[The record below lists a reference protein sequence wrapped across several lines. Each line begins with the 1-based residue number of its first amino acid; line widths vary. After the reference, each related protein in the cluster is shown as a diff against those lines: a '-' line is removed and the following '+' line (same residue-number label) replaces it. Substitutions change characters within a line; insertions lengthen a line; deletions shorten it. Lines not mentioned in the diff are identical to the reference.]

1 MQQNISDLE
10 RLASVVTGGT
20 LIALS
25 ARRPRR
31 HLPGLALGTGLVA
44 RGVTGVCPVTGARR
58 RLRARDDTRKALGGA
73 RGIRVEASVT
83 IARPV
88 EEVFARFRRLESL
101 PNFMRAIER
110 VDLNGERQSHWVMR
124 APAGLKVEWDAAIIN
139 DEPPTRLAW
148 RSLPGADVASAGSV
162 RFQPLPRGGTAVHVL
177 LQYEPPFG
185 KAGASMASLLGHS
198 PAALLREDLRRFKQL
213 MEAGEIPRADHRAGG
228 TRTWLFNAIGA
239 RA

>member
-25 ARRPRR
+25 ARRSRR
-31 HLPGLALGTGLVA
+31 HLSGLAVGTGLVL
-44 RGVTGVCPVTGARR
+44 RGVTGVCPVTGARQ
-58 RLRARDDTRKALGGA
+58 RLRARDDTRKALGGT
-73 RGIRVEASVT
+73 RGIRLDASVT

-88 EEVFARFRRLESL
+88 DEVYARFRRLENL
-101 PNFMRAIER
+101 PTFMRAIER
-110 VDLNGERQSHWVMR
+110 VDLDGERQSHWVMR
-124 APAGLKVEWDAAIIN
+124 APGGLKVEWDAAIIN
-139 DEPPTRLAW
+139 DEPPARLAW

-185 KAGASMASLLGHS
+185 KTGASLASLLGHS
-198 PAALLREDLRRFKQL
+198 PAALLREDLRRFKQV
-213 MEAGEIPRADHRAGG
+213 MEAGEIPRADHRAAG
-228 TRTWLFNAIGA
+228 TRSWLFNAIGA

>member
-1 MQQNISDLE
+1 MHQNISDLE
-10 RLASVVTGGT
+10 RLASVISGGAV
-20 LIALS
+20 IALS
-25 ARRPRR
+25 ARQPRR
-31 HLPGLALGTGLVA
+31 YLAGLAMGTGLVL
-44 RGVTGVCPVTGARR
+44 RGVTGRCPVTALRR
-58 RLRARDDTRKALGGA
+58 QGRLRDDTRKALGGA
-73 RGIRVEASVT
+73 RGIRLEASVT

-88 EEVFARFRRLESL
+88 EEVFERFRRFDDL

-110 VDLNGERQSHWVMR
+110 IDLSGARQSHWVIR

-162 RFQPLPRGGTAVHVL
+162 RFQALPRGGTAVHVL

-185 KAGASMASLLGHS
+185 KTGASLASLLGHS
-198 PAALLREDLRRFKQL
+198 PAALLREDLRRFKQV

-228 TRTWLFNAIGA
+228 ARTWFFSTIGA